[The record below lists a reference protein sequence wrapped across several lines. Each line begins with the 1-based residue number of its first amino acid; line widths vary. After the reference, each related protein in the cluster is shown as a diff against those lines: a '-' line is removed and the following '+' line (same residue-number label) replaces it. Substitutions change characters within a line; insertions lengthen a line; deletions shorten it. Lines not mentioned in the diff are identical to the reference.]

1 MKAVFTLWKQPMD
14 MGLMH
19 CGYLSN
25 FDMAVSTC
33 LAVET
38 ARLYYKEIELVTD
51 DSGKELL
58 CDHLKLPFTS
68 VNLALNNYKHIPVQ
82 HWAYPKMV
90 AYSVQDRPFI
100 HLDNDVYLWDG
111 IPSDIKSKALAFQNI
126 EVSDTMYNHYR
137 QGIGRFYAS
146 NEHSTRV
153 AHNYVPYAFN
163 CGVVMANDIEFVQEW
178 WEAAELYVEHPRNAW
193 MWENHE
199 ILTSANHNLVF
210 EQWFPSCLA
219 KQRGLE
225 LDRDIGFVLLPY
237 ERKGF
242 RFTHTLGHVKR
253 EKIVAE
259 RVWER
264 VKHQYPNYVR
274 ALEDLQPHF
283 APTDK
288 QHLLMLQ

>member
-14 MGLMH
+14 QGLMH
-19 CGYLSN
+19 CGYLSH

-38 ARLYYKEIELVTD
+38 ARQYYHEIELVTD
-51 DSGKELL
+51 DSGKQLL
-58 CDHLKLPFTS
+58 CDHLKLPFSS
-68 VNLALNNYKHIPVQ
+68 VNLALNNYSHIPVQ

-90 AYSVQDRPFI
+90 AYSVQTRPFV

-111 IPSDIKSKALAFQNI
+111 LPSDIKNKPLAFQNI
-126 EVSDTMYNHYR
+126 EISETMYNHYR
-137 QGIGRFYAS
+137 HGIGRFYAS
-146 NEHSTRV
+146 NAHSVRV
-153 AHNYVPYAFN
+153 AHNYVPHAFN

-178 WEAAELYVEHPRNAW
+178 WEAAKLYVEHPENQW
-193 MWENHE
+193 MWENRDV
-199 ILTSANHNLVF
+199 LNSANHNLVF
-210 EQWFPSCLA
+210 EQWFPACLA

-253 EKIVAE
+253 EKVVAE
-259 RVWER
+259 RVWAR
-264 VKHQYPNYVR
+264 VKHQYPQYIK

-283 APTDK
+283 MPEPRRK
-288 QHLLMLQ
+288 ELLPV